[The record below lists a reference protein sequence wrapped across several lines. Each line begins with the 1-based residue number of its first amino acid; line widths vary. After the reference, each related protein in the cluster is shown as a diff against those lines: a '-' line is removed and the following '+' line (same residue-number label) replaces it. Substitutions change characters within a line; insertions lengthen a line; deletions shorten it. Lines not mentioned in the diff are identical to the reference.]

1 MDSLSTTIMQ
11 VNPEYGSFMETVVF
25 GIKVSEYG
33 LAFLC
38 VLGGFVLRF
47 LVMGFTKH
55 LIHLSKKTDNQYD
68 DILIE
73 AFKRP
78 VGWVC
83 LLLGIWGALYL
94 LPLPTEPID
103 IDKFVR
109 EFMKAAGVAMMV
121 WLAMRLVRGFGLYYE
136 GRAVAEKTPMA
147 GFIPVGRKSINVFIV
162 IIGGLLII
170 QNLGYSIAS
179 LLAGLGIGGAAIA
192 LASRDTIANLFGS
205 FVVFVDRPFHV
216 GDWVEI
222 EGVEGTVEE
231 LGLRVTRIR
240 TFSNSQITFPN
251 SKFTTTA
258 IQNWSRMQKRRIKMT
273 IRVAYDT
280 PADKLR
286 AAIAGIREI
295 ILSDDLFHHDFF
307 VVNFTEFS
315 AYSLDIYVNCFTLT
329 TVWAEYLQTREDFL
343 LKIKTEFEKLGINF
357 ALPTQLL
364 QVDESYLPNRP
375 N

>member
-1 MDSLSTTIMQ
+1 MDSLSTSLVQ

-47 LVMGFTKH
+47 IVMAITRH
-55 LIHLSKKTDNQYD
+55 LICLSEKTDNQYD
-68 DILIE
+68 DILID

-78 VGWVC
+78 IGWAC
-83 LLLGIWGALYL
+83 LLAGIWGALYL

-121 WLAMRLVRGFGLYYE
+121 WLAMRLVRGFGIYYE
-136 GRAVAEKTPMA
+136 GRAVAEKTSMA

-162 IIGGLLII
+162 IIGALAII
-170 QNLGYSIAS
+170 QNLGYSIGS

-240 TFSNSQITFPN
+240 TFANSQITFPN
-251 SKFTTTA
+251 SKLTTTP

-280 PADKLR
+280 PADKLK
-286 AAIAGIREI
+286 AAVEKIREI
-295 ILSDDLFHHDFF
+295 IMNDERFHHDFF
-307 VVNFTEFS
+307 IVNFTEFS
-315 AYSLDIYVNCFTLT
+315 AYSLDIFVNCFVIT
-329 TVWAEYLQTREDFL
+329 TVWAEYLQTREEFL
-343 LKIKTEFEKLGINF
+343 LRIKTEFEKLGVSF
-357 ALPTQLL
+357 ALSTQLI